1 MTRFILFVLLL
12 LHLSVFTANAQR
24 IKIDVQK
31 GQKFQVETSTKSKS
45 TAEVM
50 GQSMEN
56 ELDFRSV
63 TVYEITALDADSFK
77 MRSTVIKITALA
89 SGMGNELS
97 YDSDKK
103 DDQGP
108 FAEML
113 GKIVNKP
120 YNITI
125 NSNGTILRQ
134 DTLGFDFTEMMGG
147 FSVDNAISTELF
159 IPVLTGKELKTG
171 ESYSDIVEI
180 KKDKFSSR
188 DSGTYVVT
196 NIRDHIASITYT
208 GTQVITSVME
218 QMGNEIILSSNNTV
232 KTEIQLEMKTG
243 MMLSKESVVAISLI
257 INTAGMSVPSGGKT
271 TTAIKI
277 SRLE

>member
-63 TVYEITALDADSFK
+63 TVSEITALDADSFK
-77 MRSTVIKITALA
+77 MTSTVIKITALA

-108 FAEML
+108 FAEVM

-147 FSVDNAISTELF
+147 FSADNAISTELF

-257 INTAGMSVPSGGKT
+257 INTAGMSVPSGGKK